1 MTDPARQATT
11 NARIPLWSMPV
22 AGAMTPGFPI
32 WSRNSPWV
40 CAARRLASALTVAFK
55 LTAPAERER

>member
-11 NARIPLWSMPV
+11 NARIPLRSMPV

-40 CAARRLASALTVAFK
+40 CATRRLARALTVPFK
-55 LTAPAERER
+55 LTAPAGRER